1 MKAKKA
7 IQQKMYH
14 ENSWGDGKQRLEELY
29 VHFWQVRRKRKGF
42 GTVARL
48 TIVLNGQLEPIE
60 RMTIFSN
67 E

>member
-1 MKAKKA
+1 MKIREVMVNNAWKNY
-7 IQQKMYH
+7 MYI
-14 ENSWGDGKQRLEELY
+14 
-29 VHFWQVRRKRKGF
+29 FWQVRRKRKGF